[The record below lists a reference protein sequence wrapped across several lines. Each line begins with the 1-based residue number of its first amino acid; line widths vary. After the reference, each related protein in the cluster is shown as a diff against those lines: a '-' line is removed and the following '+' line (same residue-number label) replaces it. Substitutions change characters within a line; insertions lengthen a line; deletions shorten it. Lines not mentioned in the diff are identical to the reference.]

1 MKNKVLVIGGAGLFG
16 VNWAVNQRN
25 LSDVVLCLHQRNI
38 RLSGIE
44 VAKFELESVNS
55 IRECLYRL
63 KPNLVINAAGLTS
76 VEGCEIFPD
85 KAFSLNVKLPYML
98 GLATKS
104 LNVPLVHLSTDHI
117 FSGNA
122 AFAKEDDRPNPC
134 NIYAL
139 SKLEGE
145 NQLLGINA
153 SAIIVRTNFYGW
165 GTSYRKSFS
174 DFVYDNLIA
183 GHAIN
188 LYTDIFYTPIL
199 ISQLID
205 LIMRLVD
212 YKFSGIINLVGD
224 DRVSKY
230 QFACAMANVFKLNAD
245 LIKPCLY
252 RDLLSQVDRPYDMSL
267 SNKLAKSILGEVDLS
282 LSSGLNMLLREQ
294 FDGVANEL
302 GAIPH
307 NCI

>member
-1 MKNKVLVIGGAGLFG
+1 
-16 VNWAVNQRN
+16 
-25 LSDVVLCLHQRNI
+25 
-38 RLSGIE
+38 
-44 VAKFELESVNS
+44 
-55 IRECLYRL
+55 
-63 KPNLVINAAGLTS
+63 
-76 VEGCEIFPD
+76 
-85 KAFSLNVKLPYML
+85 ML
-98 GLATKS
+98 GLATKI

-122 AFAKEDDRPNPC
+122 SFAKENDSPNPC

-153 SAIIVRTNFYGW
+153 SAIIIRTNFYGW
-165 GTSYRKSFS
+165 GTPYRKSFS

-183 GHAIN
+183 GHSIN

-205 LIMRLVD
+205 LIMRLVEC
-212 YKFSGIINLVGD
+212 KFSGVINLVGD
-224 DRVSKY
+224 ERISKY
-230 QFACAMANVFKLNAD
+230 QFACAMANVFNLNTD

-267 SNKLAKSILGEVDLS
+267 SNKLVKSILGEVDLS
-282 LSSGLNMLLREQ
+282 LVSGLNGLLSERLG
-294 FDGVANEL
+294 GVANEL
-302 GAIPH
+302 GSITH
-307 NCI
+307 NCISN